1 MSRESPPAGSDRIRR
16 TTVIT
21 TELAQQGEE
30 MVSAT
35 AETLARRGVLL
46 AQAGPTL
53 DPAAQHELQR
63 IGTEKGKAALDAGWA
78 WWEGIT
84 ALHHQG
90 WRVAITQW
98 QLASALWSWDWTLYP
113 AGLASAQQRLL
124 TAWDESAAATLEL
137 LPLAA
142 EMARREVR
150 PYHRRV
156 TANARRLAEQQA
168 G

>member
-1 MSRESPPAGSDRIRR
+1 M
-16 TTVIT
+16 
-21 TELAQQGEE
+21 
-30 MVSAT
+30 
-35 AETLARRGVLL
+35 
-46 AQAGPTL
+46 
-53 DPAAQHELQR
+53 
-63 IGTEKGKAALDAGWA
+63 
-78 WWEGIT
+78 
-84 ALHHQG
+84 
-90 WRVAITQW
+90 AITQW
-98 QLASALWSWDWTLYP
+98 QLASALWSWDWTLHP

-156 TANARRLAEQQA
+156 TANAQRLAEQQA